1 MEMTVQPENEIWNYQ
16 QHELGFNYRMTELQ
30 AALGLSQLN
39 NLDEFVQ
46 RRHTIASHYDQAL
59 KTLPIKTPWQHPD
72 AHSSFHLYPIQ
83 VEPSLCGKTQKE
95 VYQRLNQAGIKVNLH
110 YIPVY
115 RQPFFERMGF
125 KLGYCP
131 NAEHYFKSS
140 ISIPLYSS
148 MSAEQQNRVV
158 EELRSVLQ

>member
-1 MEMTVQPENEIWNYQ
+1 
-16 QHELGFNYRMTELQ
+16 
-30 AALGLSQLN
+30 
-39 NLDEFVQ
+39 
-46 RRHTIASHYDQAL
+46 
-59 KTLPIKTPWQHPD
+59 
-72 AHSSFHLYPIQ
+72 
-83 VEPSLCGKTQKE
+83 LCGKTQKE
-95 VYQRLNQAGIKVNLH
+95 VYQRLTQAGIKVNLH

-140 ISIPLYSS
+140 ISIPVFSS

-158 EELRSVLQ
+158 EELRSALQ